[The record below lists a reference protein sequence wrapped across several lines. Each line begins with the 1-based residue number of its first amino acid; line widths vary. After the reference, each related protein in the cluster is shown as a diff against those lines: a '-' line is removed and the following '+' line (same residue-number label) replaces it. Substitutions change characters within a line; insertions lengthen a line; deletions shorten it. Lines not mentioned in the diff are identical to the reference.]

1 MRTKDSTN
9 RSRRWIPS
17 RTSSSAAPSSR
28 SIGASV
34 SASARLRRPRS
45 AQSPQTSTRLSL
57 WKGWDVYLR
66 LHEIGTHSIL
76 GSVAIAWPAATLV
89 YLLKRGSR
97 YPALVLA
104 ASVGAISH
112 VLFDIISGATIKIGW
127 PFLQWRARLPLVAMA
142 DPWLIAICATGAV
155 SLWVLRRRAFA
166 VAVAVVAAIATFL
179 ALKGI
184 LMTAAV
190 SQWRAAT
197 IGDIIVHHAVEASWS
212 SLTEWDIS
220 DRTPHTL
227 RKWHVNAVGAPGVVV
242 LDTVEHRLTS
252 CRGVAIVRHRPE
264 LSVGARFGIC
274 RDDSV

>member
-1 MRTKDSTN
+1 MDPVSHVIFGRTLIALD
-9 RSRRWIPS
+9 RRVRFGVGAI
-17 RTSSSAAPSSR
+17 AAAAL
-28 SIGASV
+28 GAI
-34 SASARLRRPRS
+34 
-45 AQSPQTSTRLSL
+45 SPDIDALVA

-179 ALKGI
+179 ALKGM

-227 RKWHVNAVGAPGVVV
+227 RKWHVNARWRPGVGV

-264 LSVGARFGIC
+264 LSVGARSGIC